1 MIRISTLVAI
11 ALALSVSA
19 GIAAAQKISLMN
31 PAAFKDEAPAT
42 YNVKFDTTAGVFVV
56 KVTRHW
62 APKAADRFYN
72 LVKNGFYDG
81 IRFHRAVPNF
91 MTQFGVHGNPT
102 VATIWTRAQFTPDP
116 VKHGNKRMTLTFAM
130 GGKPSTATT
139 QVFINARDNS
149 NLDGQG
155 FAAFG
160 EIVAGQDV
168 AAKIYTGYGDAP
180 SRGGSGPDN
189 ARMAREGS
197 AYLEKEFPKLDYIK
211 QATIEP

>member
-1 MIRISTLVAI
+1 MTRVTTAI
-11 ALALSVSA
+11 AVGLALCISA
-19 GIAAAQKISLMN
+19 GAVAAQKISLMN
-31 PAAFKDEAPAT
+31 PAAFKDEAPPT
-42 YNVKFDTTAGVFVV
+42 YNVRFDTSAGVFVV
-56 KVTRHW
+56 KVTRDW
-62 APKAADRFYN
+62 APKAADRFYS

-102 VATIWTRAQFTPDP
+102 VANIWSRATFSPDP

-130 GGKPSTATT
+130 GGQPTTATT

-160 EIVAGQDV
+160 EVVEGQDV
-168 AAKIYTGYGDAP
+168 AGKLFNGYGDAP
-180 SRGGSGPDN
+180 SRGGKGPDN
-189 ARMAREGS
+189 ARLAKEGN
-197 AYLEKEFPKLDYIK
+197 AYLEKEFPKLDFIK

>member
-1 MIRISTLVAI
+1 MTRARTAI
-11 ALALSVSA
+11 AVGLALCLSA
-19 GIAAAQKISLMN
+19 GTVAAQKISLMN

-42 YNVKFDTTAGVFVV
+42 YNVKFETSAGVFVV
-56 KVTRHW
+56 KVTRDW
-62 APKAADRFYN
+62 APRAADRFYS

-102 VATIWTRAQFTPDP
+102 VANIWSRASFTPDP

-139 QVFINARDNS
+139 QVFINVRDNS

-160 EIVAGQDV
+160 EVVEGQDV
-168 AAKIYTGYGDAP
+168 AGKLFNGYGDAP
-180 SRGGSGPDN
+180 SRGGHGPDN
-189 ARMAREGS
+189 ARMAKEGN

-211 QATIEP
+211 AATIEP

>member
-1 MIRISTLVAI
+1 MTRVWTAI
-11 ALALSVSA
+11 AVGLALWISA
-19 GIAAAQKISLMN
+19 GAVAAQKISLMN
-31 PAAFKDEAPAT
+31 PAAFKDEAPPT
-42 YNVKFDTTAGVFVV
+42 YNVRFDTSAGVFVV
-56 KVTRHW
+56 KVTRDW
-62 APKAADRFYN
+62 APKAADRFYS

-102 VATIWTRAQFTPDP
+102 VANIWSRASFTPDP

-160 EIVAGQDV
+160 EVVEGQDV
-168 AAKIYTGYGDAP
+168 AGKLFNGYGDAP
-180 SRGGSGPDN
+180 SRGGQGPDN
-189 ARMAREGS
+189 ARMAKEGN

-211 QATIEP
+211 AATLEP

>member
-1 MIRISTLVAI
+1 MIRIATFVAI

-31 PAAFKDEAPAT
+31 PAAFTAEAPAT
-42 YNVKFDTTAGVFVV
+42 YNVRFDTSAGMFVV
-56 KVTRHW
+56 KVTRDW

-102 VATIWTRAQFTPDP
+102 VATIWSRASFSPDQ

-130 GGKPSTATT
+130 GGNPPSATT

-160 EIVAGQDV
+160 EVVEGQDV
-168 AAKIYTGYGDAP
+168 AGKLFTGYGDAP
-180 SRGGSGPDN
+180 SRGGKGPDN
-189 ARMAREGS
+189 VRMAKEGN
-197 AYLEKEFPKLDYIK
+197 AYLDKEFPKLDYIK

>member
-1 MIRISTLVAI
+1 MTRALLAVAVVFE
-11 ALALSVSA
+11 LSIGAATV
-19 GIAAAQKISLMN
+19 AAQKISLMN

-42 YNVKFDTTAGVFVV
+42 YNVKFDTSAGVFVV
-56 KVTRHW
+56 RVTRDW

-102 VATIWTRAQFTPDP
+102 VANIWTRAPFSPDK

-130 GGKPSTATT
+130 GGNPATATT
-139 QVFINARDNS
+139 QVFINVRDNS

-160 EIVAGQDV
+160 EVVEGQDI
-168 AAKIYTGYGDAP
+168 AGKLYSGYGDAP
-180 SRGGSGPDN
+180 SRGGNGPDN
-189 ARMAREGS
+189 ARLAKEGN
-197 AYLEKEFPKLDYIK
+197 AYLEKDFTKLDHIK

>member
-1 MIRISTLVAI
+1 MTRVLAAIVVGLV
-11 ALALSVSA
+11 LSASVETQA
-19 GIAAAQKISLMN
+19 PKISLLN

-42 YNVKFDTTAGVFVV
+42 YNVKFDTSAGVFVV
-56 KVTRHW
+56 KVTRDW

-102 VATIWTRAQFTPDP
+102 VANVWSRASFSPDK

-130 GGKPSTATT
+130 GGQPSTATT

-160 EIVAGQDV
+160 EVVEGQDV
-168 AAKIYTGYGDAP
+168 AAKIFSGYGDAP
-180 SRGGSGPDN
+180 SRGGKGPDN
-189 ARMAREGS
+189 ARLMKEGN

-211 QATIEP
+211 TATIEP

>member
-1 MIRISTLVAI
+1 MTRART
-11 ALALSVSA
+11 ALAVGLALCISA
-19 GIAAAQKISLMN
+19 GTVAAQKISLMN

-42 YNVKFDTTAGVFVV
+42 YNVKFDTSAGVFVV
-56 KVTRHW
+56 KITRDW
-62 APKAADRFYN
+62 APRAADRFYS

-102 VATIWTRAQFTPDP
+102 VANIWSRASFTPDP

-139 QVFINARDNS
+139 QVFINVRDNS

-160 EIVAGQDV
+160 EVVEGQDV
-168 AAKIYTGYGDAP
+168 AGKLFNGYGDAP
-180 SRGGSGPDN
+180 SRGGNGPDN
-189 ARMAREGS
+189 ARMAKEGN

-211 QATIEP
+211 AATIEP